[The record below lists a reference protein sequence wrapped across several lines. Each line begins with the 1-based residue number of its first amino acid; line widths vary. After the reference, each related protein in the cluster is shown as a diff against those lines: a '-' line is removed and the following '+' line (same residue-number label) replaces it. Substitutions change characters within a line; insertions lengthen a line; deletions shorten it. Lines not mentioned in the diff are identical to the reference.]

1 VIVLTYRVVVS
12 LILIRSVNI
21 IEQEEIAGKLYIRN
35 TTLIY
40 SAREIKRITWL
51 LKAKPRK

>member
-1 VIVLTYRVVVS
+1 VVVLTYGVVVS
-12 LILIRSVNI
+12 SIPIRSVNM
-21 IEQEEIAGKLYIRN
+21 IEQEEIAGKLYIGN

-51 LKAKPRK
+51 LKAKPGK

>member
-1 VIVLTYRVVVS
+1 VVVLTYGVVVS
-12 LILIRSVNI
+12 SIPIRSVNM
-21 IEQEEIAGKLYIRN
+21 IEQEEIAGKLYIGN